1 MSLLGCPIVG
11 DRRYWRKTLP
21 WPAELEQAYEQKQQ
35 QRQQRQQQRQQR
47 QQAEAHA
54 GGAAAEEEEEAQLL
68 LLSAVR
74 LELPHPET
82 GESLCVR
89 VDQPAGFE
97 RFCLASA
104 REGATE
110 HAHASSLFRSLDS

>member
-11 DRRYWRKTLP
+11 DHRYWRKALP

-35 QRQQRQQQRQQR
+35 QRQQQRQQR

-54 GGAAAEEEEEAQLL
+54 GGATAEEEEEAQLL

-110 HAHASSLFRSLDS
+110 HASWSSDVCSLD